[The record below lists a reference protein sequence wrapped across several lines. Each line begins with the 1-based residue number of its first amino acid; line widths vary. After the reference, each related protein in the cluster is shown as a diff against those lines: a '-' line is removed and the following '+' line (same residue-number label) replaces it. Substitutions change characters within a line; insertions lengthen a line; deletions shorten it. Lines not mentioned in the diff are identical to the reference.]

1 MAGFLFKCFTV
12 RAVVVAAALMTLLY
26 GEATS
31 AELPRLS
38 VAHRFAQS
46 HPVHQA
52 LEQFRE
58 NLAGVVSV
66 EVNAP
71 RNERE
76 SVQGMLSGS
85 TDATVIS
92 PAVLQQTISELGMLD
107 LIGLWRDRAH
117 WARALD
123 GEPGRDISALVE
135 RAKSG
140 AGFQVLGYWGGTQ
153 RHILP
158 RRDGVPKMENLNGLR
173 LQILFNPVR
182 SKMWK
187 ALGVQ
192 PILPTQ
198 SDLSA
203 MLRAGTVEGIEEEAE
218 VIVRTRLFEVA
229 SHLTETGHA
238 IATRL
243 FIIAKPAWQRLTPPQ
258 QAALTAAA
266 QKAAAAARAAEL
278 ERETAALTSLK
289 ENFGVSLHSFTG
301 QDALV
306 ARTRSF
312 RARYAEELSISRLF
326 TLIEKTAKR

>member
-1 MAGFLFKCFTV
+1 MAGFLVKFFTL
-12 RAVVVAAALMTLLY
+12 RAGIVASALVALLY
-26 GEATS
+26 SGATS

-38 VAHRFAQS
+38 VAHKFAQN

-52 LEQFRE
+52 LERFRE

-76 SVQGMLSGS
+76 TVQGMISGAS
-85 TDATVIS
+85 DATVIS
-92 PAVLQQTISELGMLD
+92 SAVFQQTVSELGMLD

-123 GEPGRDISALVE
+123 GEAGREFSALVG

-153 RHILP
+153 RYILT
-158 RRDGVPKMENLNGLR
+158 RRDGVPKIEDLNGLR

-192 PILPTQ
+192 PVLPTQ
-198 SDLSA
+198 PDLSA
-203 MLRAGTVEGIEEEAE
+203 MLRAGTVDGIEEEAE
-218 VIVRTRLFEVA
+218 VIVQTRLFEVA

-243 FIIAKPAWQRLTPPQ
+243 FIIAKPAWQKLTPPQ

-266 QKAAAAARAAEL
+266 QKAAAVARAGEL
-278 ERETAALTSLK
+278 ERETTALTSLK
-289 ENFGVSLHSFTG
+289 ERFGVRLHSFTG
-301 QDALV
+301 QEALV
-306 ARTRSF
+306 SRTRPF
-312 RARYAEELSISRLF
+312 RARYAEEMSISRLF
-326 TLIEKTAKR
+326 TLIEKTAKP

>member
-153 RHILP
+153 RHILT

-266 QKAAAAARAAEL
+266 QKAAAGARAAEL
-278 ERETAALTSLK
+278 ERETAALASLK
-289 ENFGVSLHSFTG
+289 GRFGVRLHSFTG
-301 QDALV
+301 QEALV
-306 ARTRSF
+306 SRTRPF
-312 RARYAEELSISRLF
+312 RARYAEEMSISRLF
-326 TLIEKTAKR
+326 TLIEKAAKP

>member
-1 MAGFLFKCFTV
+1 MADFLFKCFTV
-12 RAVVVAAALMTLLY
+12 RAVVMASAWVALLY
-26 GEATS
+26 GGATS

-66 EVNAP
+66 EVNAL

-85 TDATVIS
+85 TDATIIS

-107 LIGLWRDRAH
+107 LIGLWRDRSH

-123 GEPGRDISALVE
+123 AEPGREISALVE

-153 RHILP
+153 RHILT
-158 RRDGVPKMENLNGLR
+158 RRDGVPKIENLNGLR

-187 ALGVQ
+187 ALGFQ

-198 SDLSA
+198 PDLSA

-218 VIVRTRLFEVA
+218 VIVQTRLFEVA
-229 SHLTETGHA
+229 SHLTETGHT
-238 IATRL
+238 IATQL
-243 FIIAKPAWQRLTPPQ
+243 FIIAKPAWQRLTPAQ
-258 QAALTAAA
+258 QAALTAGA
-266 QKAAAAARAAEL
+266 QKAAAAARAGEQ
-278 ERETAALTSLK
+278 EREATALTSLK
-289 ENFGVSLHSFTG
+289 ERFGVRLHSFTG
-301 QDALV
+301 QEALV
-306 ARTRSF
+306 SRTRPF
-312 RARYAEELSISRLF
+312 RVRYAEELSISRLF
-326 TLIEKTAKR
+326 TLIEKKAKP

>member
-1 MAGFLFKCFTV
+1 MAGFLLKFFTL
-12 RAVVVAAALMTLLY
+12 RAIVVASALVTLLY

-38 VAHRFAQS
+38 VAHRFGQCHS
-46 HPVHQA
+46 VYQA
-52 LEQFRE
+52 VEQFRE
-58 NLAGVVSV
+58 NLAGVVNV

-123 GEPGRDISALVE
+123 AEPGREISTLVE

-140 AGFQVLGYWGGTQ
+140 AGFQVLGYWGGSQ
-153 RHILP
+153 RHILT
-158 RRDGVPKMENLNGLR
+158 RRDCVPKIENLNGLR

-192 PILPTQ
+192 PILPT
-198 SDLSA
+198 
-203 MLRAGTVEGIEEEAE
+203 
-218 VIVRTRLFEVA
+218 
-229 SHLTETGHA
+229 
-238 IATRL
+238 
-243 FIIAKPAWQRLTPPQ
+243 
-258 QAALTAAA
+258 
-266 QKAAAAARAAEL
+266 
-278 ERETAALTSLK
+278 
-289 ENFGVSLHSFTG
+289 
-301 QDALV
+301 
-306 ARTRSF
+306 
-312 RARYAEELSISRLF
+312 
-326 TLIEKTAKR
+326 

>member
-1 MAGFLFKCFTV
+1 MAGFLFKLSTI
-12 RAVVVAAALMTLLY
+12 RAVVVASAWVAWPY
-26 GEATS
+26 GGANG
-31 AELPRLS
+31 AELPRLL

-52 LEQFRE
+52 LEQFRD
-58 NLAGVVSV
+58 NLAGVISV
-66 EVNAP
+66 AVNSP

-76 SVQGMLSGS
+76 SVQGMLAGS

-92 PAVLQQTISELGMLD
+92 PAVFQQTISELAMLD
-107 LIGLWRDRAH
+107 LIWLWRDRAH

-123 GEPGRDISALVE
+123 AEPGREISALVE
-135 RAKSG
+135 RVKSET
-140 AGFQVLGYWGGTQ
+140 GFKVLGYWGGTQ
-153 RHILP
+153 RHILT
-158 RRDGVPKMENLNGLR
+158 RRDGVAKIENLNGLR

-192 PILPTQ
+192 PVLPTQ
-198 SDLSA
+198 PDLSA

-218 VIVRTRLFEVA
+218 VILQTRLFEAA

-243 FIIAKPAWQRLTPPQ
+243 FIITKPAWQRLSPAQ
-258 QAALTAAA
+258 QAALAAAA
-266 QKAAAAARAAEL
+266 QKAAATARKAEQ
-278 ERETAALTSLK
+278 ERENTTLHLLK
-289 ENFGVSLHSFTG
+289 ERFGVRLYSFTG
-301 QDALV
+301 RDAAV
-306 ARTRSF
+306 ERTRSF

-326 TLIEKTAKR
+326 TLIEKTTKP

>member
-1 MAGFLFKCFTV
+1 MAGFLFKFFIL
-12 RAVVVAAALMTLLY
+12 RAIVVASALVTLLY

-107 LIGLWRDRAH
+107 LIGHWRDRAH

-123 GEPGRDISALVE
+123 AEPGREISTLVE

-140 AGFQVLGYWGGTQ
+140 ARFQVLGYWGGTQ
-153 RHILP
+153 RHILT
-158 RRDGVPKMENLNGLR
+158 RRDGVPKIENLNGLR

-198 SDLSA
+198 PDLST

-218 VIVRTRLFEVA
+218 VIVQTRLFEVA

-243 FIIAKPAWQRLTPPQ
+243 FIIAKPAWQRLTPAQ

-266 QKAAAAARAAEL
+266 QKAAASARAGEQ
-278 ERETAALTSLK
+278 ERETTALTSLK
-289 ENFGVSLHSFTG
+289 ERFGVRLHSFTG
-301 QDALV
+301 QDALM
-306 ARTRSF
+306 ARTRPF
-312 RARYAEELSISRLF
+312 RVRYAEELSISRLF
-326 TLIEKTAKR
+326 TLIEKTAKP